1 MHDVEVIERPEAARA
16 ALDPTRARLLR
27 ELATPHSA
35 ASLAAKLGIPRQKLN
50 YHLRQLEAHGL
61 VELHDTRTHGGLT
74 ERVLAATAEAFFVD
88 PALGGGEI
96 GGDRLSARYLI
107 AVAARAVREVGRL
120 ARHGPVATL
129 TIDTEIGFATPQDRA
144 AFADELTAAI
154 TQLAAKYHHDDG
166 RPHRLVVAAHPLPEE
181 DDSA

>member
-1 MHDVEVIERPEAARA
+1 MLDVEVIESAEAARS

-61 VELHDTRTHGGLT
+61 VELHDTRAHGGIT
-74 ERVLAATAEAFFVD
+74 ERVLTASASAYVLD
-88 PALGGGEI
+88 PGAPPAGD
-96 GGDRLSARYLI
+96 DRLSARYLI

-120 ARHGPVATL
+120 ARRGPVATL
-129 TIDTEIGFATPQDRA
+129 TIDSEIGFATPADRV
-144 AFADELTAAI
+144 AFAAELAAAV
-154 TQLAAKYHHDDG
+154 TELAAKYHHDDG
-166 RPHRLVVAAHPLPEE
+166 RAHRLVVAAHPLPEE